1 MLALKPIGRV
11 HSPYREKFGTP
22 RQANIVSAV
31 EMQLELLPPFDVV
44 DAVRGLEQFSHV
56 WLLFWFDQV
65 PESEHFQPLVRPP
78 RLGGNEKVGVFASR
92 SPFRPNPVGLSLLEL
107 VDIKTDNGVRLY
119 LRGGDLVDGTPVFDI
134 KPYIPYADTAFNARG
149 GFAAQAPEPLTVS
162 WQESA
167 FADLHQWCVRNNNSV
182 ESWRMMIEQTL
193 AQDPR
198 PAYHDEPQRE
208 YGLTLGALNIRF
220 TISQQQ
226 VMIVALQASA

>member
-1 MLALKPIGRV
+1 
-11 HSPYREKFGTP
+11 
-22 RQANIVSAV
+22 
-31 EMQLELLPPFDVV
+31 MQLELLPPFDVV

-107 VDIKTDNGVRLY
+107 LDIKTDNGVRLY

>member
-107 VDIKTDNGVRLY
+107 LDIKTDNGVRLY

-226 VMIVALQASA
+226 VMIVALQTSA